1 MNAILLF
8 FKKYQL
14 QINIVLL
21 LFWLYVFYE
30 NYISGNFRLVKII
43 IPLLF
48 IAMSLFNIYKSL
60 KTPTK

>member
-30 NYISGNFRLVKII
+30 NYISENFRLVKII
-43 IPLLF
+43 LPLLF